1 MLVKNDREAL
11 EMYKKNVAEITIVMT
26 DLGMPVMD
34 GYELFSELKKLN
46 PELPIIVSS
55 GYGDAEVSARIGSDN
70 ISGII
75 SKPYNPSQLREVVKS
90 VFNGLPRPDLYLAAN
105 HKM

>member
-1 MLVKNDREAL
+1 
-11 EMYKKNVAEITIVMT
+11 
-26 DLGMPVMD
+26 MPVKD

-70 ISGII
+70 IAGLI
-75 SKPYNPSQLREVVKS
+75 SKPYNSSQLREVLKS
-90 VFNGLPRPDLYLAAN
+90 VVEGVGA
-105 HKM
+105 